1 MQFIIDMSVPSLD
14 SELPE
19 EEESVLYIFSSPAS
33 STVFDRLCIFLIG

>member
-33 STVFDRLCIFLIG
+33 SVFDRLCIFLIG